1 MGWECEKCFC
11 TKYLLAETGHVSC
24 INCQNKSKPTCA
36 NEVVSVSPGPNQSL
50 ENSSV
55 GFKRQ
60 SSTDKTRKLLRG
72 AAKRSK
78 ASMILKH
85 REEIGDPENLI
96 DTNDLK
102 YTEGVYIQDRVLR
115 SKKAR
120 VLKAKIEQ
128 AAFSLKRQCGYSV
141 KIDIQAPL
149 PSSGPRADGLT
160 MDLKD
165 INGEHAVQ
173 STCSLSHAED
183 SVPAVKVN
191 RGTMFLKCVEGNY
204 EKKLTPTKQRLAEI
218 RRNSGVDMASP
229 TSSSLS
235 QSLVDYSDDKPEP
248 SSPTLLDEINSS
260 SSSLESSKANDKP
273 SRPMFVPPPSTS
285 KPKFQFKTSS
295 CSKVFK
301 GMYSMK

>member
-36 NEVVSVSPGPNQSL
+36 NKVVSVSPGPNQSL

-55 GFKRQ
+55 GIKRQ

-78 ASMILKH
+78 ASMIMKH

-128 AAFSLKRQCGYSV
+128 AALSLKRQCGY
-141 KIDIQAPL
+141 
-149 PSSGPRADGLT
+149 RLT

-235 QSLVDYSDDKPEP
+235 QSLVDYSDD
-248 SSPTLLDEINSS
+248 
-260 SSSLESSKANDKP
+260 
-273 SRPMFVPPPSTS
+273 
-285 KPKFQFKTSS
+285 
-295 CSKVFK
+295 
-301 GMYSMK
+301 